1 MVAIGSRAIAG
12 ETILADMTAGVAAL
26 TFKAG

>member
-12 ETILADMTAGVAAL
+12 ETVLADLTTSTPAL
-26 TFKAG
+26 SFKAG